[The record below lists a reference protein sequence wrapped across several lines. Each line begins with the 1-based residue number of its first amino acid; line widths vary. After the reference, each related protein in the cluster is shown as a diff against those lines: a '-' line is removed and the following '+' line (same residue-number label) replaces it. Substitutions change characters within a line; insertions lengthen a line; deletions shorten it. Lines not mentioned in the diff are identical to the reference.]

1 MTKKSKV
8 LVLLPL
14 TEQQQNQFRNV
25 ADLDYDFCPNGNSD
39 SERIA
44 EADIIIGNPRPSLLN
59 NAKNL
64 KWLQLISAGADRHQ
78 GFAPH
83 EFLLTNAS
91 GAYGEG
97 QSEFMI
103 SMLLSL
109 YKRLHIY
116 RDQQNKHVWKD
127 LGCERMLC
135 DATALVIGMGDIG
148 THFAKRL
155 KAFGTYVIGVR
166 RTNTKSSDYADEIY
180 TINKLPQLLPRA
192 DIVSLTVPSTPESKH
207 LMDEA
212 AFSKIKQDAVLINA
226 GRGATVDTESLCN
239 TLKQGRLSGA
249 ALDVVETEPLPSS
262 HPLWD
267 MPNVIITPHVS
278 GRNYLPCTYKKSLP
292 LVLNNLKAYVEGKPL
307 KNVVPSHL

>member
-1 MTKKSKV
+1 MTKKYKV

-14 TEQQQNQFRNV
+14 TEQQQNQFRDVSN
-25 ADLDYDFCPNGNSD
+25 LDYDFCPNGHTD

-44 EADIIIGNPRPSLLN
+44 KAEIIIGNPRPGLLK

-78 GFAPH
+78 GSVSQ
-83 EFLLTNAS
+83 EFLLTSAS
-91 GAYGEG
+91 GAYGEA

-116 RDQQNKHVWKD
+116 RDQQNEHVWKD

-135 DATALVIGMGDIG
+135 DATALVVGMGDIG

-155 KAFGTYVIGVR
+155 KAFGVYVIGVR
-166 RTNTKSSDYADEIY
+166 KSNTSPSEYADEIY
-180 TINKLPQLLPRA
+180 TIDSLPQLLPRA
-192 DIVSLTVPSTPESKH
+192 DIVSLTVPSTPDSKH

-212 AFSKIKQDAVLINA
+212 ALAKMKQDAVLINA
-226 GRGATVDTESLCN
+226 GRGATVDTDALYAA
-239 TLKQGRLSGA
+239 LQQGRLSGA
-249 ALDVVETEPLPSS
+249 ALDVVETEPLPPS

-267 MPNVIITPHVS
+267 LPNVIITPHVS
-278 GRNYLPCTYKKSLP
+278 GRNYLPCTYRKSLQ
-292 LVLNNLKAYVEGKPL
+292 LVLDNLSAYVSGKPL
-307 KNVVPSHL
+307 KNVVPSQL

>member
-1 MTKKSKV
+1 MTEKSKA

-14 TEQQQNQFRNV
+14 TEHQKNQFRDA
-25 ADLDYDFCPNGNSD
+25 ADLDYDFCSNGHID
-39 SERIA
+39 GERIA
-44 EADIIIGNPRPSLLN
+44 QADIIIGNPKPSLLK

-83 EFLLTNAS
+83 EILMTNAS

-103 SMLLSL
+103 SMLLAL

-116 RDQQNKHVWKD
+116 RDQQNDHVWKD
-127 LGCERMLC
+127 VGCERMLC

-155 KAFGTYVIGVR
+155 KAFGVYVIGVR
-166 RTNTKSSDYADEIY
+166 RTNTTPNEYADEIY
-180 TINKLPQLLPRA
+180 TIDSLPQLLPRA

-207 LMDEA
+207 LMDKA
-212 AFSKIKQDAVLINA
+212 AFLKMKQDAVLINA
-226 GRGATVDTESLCN
+226 GRGATVDTDALCAA
-239 TLKQGRLSGA
+239 LQEGHLSGA

-267 MPNVIITPHVS
+267 MRNVIITPHVS
-278 GRNYLPCTYKKSLP
+278 GRNYLPCTYKKSLS
-292 LVLNNLKAYVEGKPL
+292 LALDNLAAYVAGKPL
-307 KNVVPSHL
+307 KNVVPSQL